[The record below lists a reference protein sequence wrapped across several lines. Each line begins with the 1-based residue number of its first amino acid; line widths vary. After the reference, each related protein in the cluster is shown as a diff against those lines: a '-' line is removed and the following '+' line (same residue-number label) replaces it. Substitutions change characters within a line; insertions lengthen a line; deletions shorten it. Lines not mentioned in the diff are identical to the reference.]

1 MVNPSKIE
9 QYISEGE
16 HIKQDFKFEISDSKK
31 IARSLAAFANTQGGR
46 LLVGVKDNGNIAG
59 VRSEE
64 EFYMVQAA
72 AQMFCKPPVPIEC
85 KEWKVNGKTVLEV
98 KIYKSQYR
106 LHQAPDNT
114 GKFKVY
120 IRVGDQNLLANA
132 VFIKAEE
139 QKMQT
144 DGKTFLLSE
153 PVNILLNLL
162 KTNETVTLGQFKK
175 EAKISHFVARNML
188 ADLLAL
194 DVINIHFTD
203 KLTFYSLN
211 KSKDSTKK

>member
-1 MVNPSKIE
+1 MANPSKIE
-9 QYISEGE
+9 QYICKGE
-16 HIKQDFKFEISDSKK
+16 HLKQDFKFEISDSKK
-31 IARSLAAFANTQGGR
+31 IARTLAAFANTEGGR

-72 AQMFCKPPVPIEC
+72 AQMYCKPPIPIAV
-85 KEWKVNGKTVLEV
+85 KEWNVNGRTILEV

-106 LHQAPDNT
+106 LHMAPDNT

-120 IRVGDQNLLANA
+120 VRVGDQNLLANA

-144 DGKTFLLSE
+144 NGKTILLSE
-153 PVNILLNLL
+153 PVKILLNFLES
-162 KTNETVTLGQFKK
+162 NETITLGQFKK
-175 EAKISHFVARNML
+175 EAKINHFAARTIL

-194 DVINIHFTD
+194 DVITIHFTD

-211 KSKDSTKK
+211 KTANRDK